1 MGGGS
6 SNARRTTYGL
16 DDEQRVTIVKGV
28 RLSEAVIHRMR
39 DGGDHSSRTPP
50 GKSAPPASDSGS
62 GRDAQ
67 GRAEADW
74 QQTRARAEA
83 DARSR
88 RLELER
94 SQRDAAVAGAAAGAA
109 GAAAGAGIVGAG
121 GDVALTQAALRERLL
136 VEEDRRKLKMA
147 ARHVEEK
154 EQEVMRLQAKYR
166 QQIVDLNSKSA
177 NFYKL
182 SSDNFNLT
190 AQEAE
195 KKLPKGPYVPVCG
208 DLQGVV
214 LSCYNNSGGQTLNCS
229 AVAKQYMQ
237 CVNSAKQQLLGK
249 AS

>member
-1 MGGGS
+1 MGGGGS

-39 DGGDHSSRTPP
+39 DGGDHSPRTPP
-50 GKSAPPASDSGS
+50 GKGATPAADSGS
-62 GRDAQ
+62 AGRDAQ

-83 DARSR
+83 EARSR
-88 RLELER
+88 RMELER
-94 SQRDAAVAGAAAGAA
+94 AQRDAAVAGAAAGAA
-109 GAAAGAGIVGAG
+109 AAGVGAG
-121 GDVALTQAALRERLL
+121 GDAALTQAVLRERLV

-177 NFYKL
+177 TFYKL

-237 CVNSAKQQLLGK
+237 CVNSAKQLLGK

>member
-1 MGGGS
+1 MGGGGS

-28 RLSEAVIHRMR
+28 RLSEAVIHRLR
-39 DGGDHSSRTPP
+39 DGGDHSPRTPP
-50 GKSAPPASDSGS
+50 GKRAPPAEDSGS

-67 GRAEADW
+67 GRAEAEW

-83 DARSR
+83 DARNR

-94 SQRDAAVAGAAAGAA
+94 AQRDVAAGGAA
-109 GAAAGAGIVGAG
+109 GDA
-121 GDVALTQAALRERLL
+121 ALTQGVLRERLL

-154 EQEVMRLQAKYR
+154 EQEVKRLQAKYR
-166 QQIVDLNSKSA
+166 QQITDLNSKSA
-177 NFYKL
+177 TFYKL
-182 SSDNFNLT
+182 SSDSFNLT

-195 KKLPKGPYVPVCG
+195 SKLPKGPYVPVCG

-237 CVNSAKQQLLGK
+237 CVNSAKQLLGK